1 MGFFST
7 FFNLL
12 FQALYIAIIVRILL
26 SWVDQGG
33 QWRITQ
39 ILHEITE
46 PILAP
51 IRRIIPNL
59 GMIDISPMIAII
71 LLNLLRP
78 LVVGAFN

>member
-1 MGFFST
+1 MGFFPT

-12 FQALYIAIIVRILL
+12 FQVLYIAIIVRILL

-51 IRRIIPNL
+51 IRRIIPSL

-78 LVVGAFN
+78 LVVGAFR